1 MMEARFDTILVDFD
15 GVLRHW
21 PATDRGIEE
30 RRGLPLGS
38 IRAEAFSPGRLGDA
52 IRGRVTDAAWR
63 HGVAEA
69 LERSHPGADAVGAVE
84 AWSRSPGTVDA
95 DALALLRRYE
105 PPGGIVLFTN
115 ATSRL
120 DDDLEA
126 LGVRGAFRA
135 VVNSSEVGS
144 AKPEPEMFRAGIRA
158 CGGDPDRILYVDDA
172 LENVES
178 GRAMGI
184 ASHRHRPDRSLERFL
199 LESGLTGRG
208 ERPILGR

>member
-1 MMEARFDTILVDFD
+1 MGDRFDTILVDFD

-38 IRAEAFSPGRLGDA
+38 IRAAAFSPERLGDA
-52 IRGRVTDAAWR
+52 IRGRITDAAWR
-63 HGVAEA
+63 RGVAEA
-69 LERSHPGADAVGAVE
+69 LERSHPGADAVGAIE
-84 AWSRSPGTVDA
+84 AWSRSPGDIDA
-95 DALALLRRYE
+95 EVLALLRRYE
-105 PPGGIVLFTN
+105 PSGGIVLFTN

-126 LGVRGAFRA
+126 LGIRDAFRA

-144 AKPEPEMFRAGIRA
+144 AKPELEMFQTGIRA
-158 CGGDPDRILYVDDA
+158 CGGDPDRILYIDDTF
-172 LENVES
+172 ENVEF
-178 GRAMGI
+178 GCAMGI
-184 ASHRHRPDRSLERFL
+184 TSHRHRPDRSLERFL
-199 LESGLTGRG
+199 VESGLTRRT